1 MQMHVSASPF
11 EIVRPASPDALKK
24 GPLSMPV
31 IKLFAVVAFTLSSVS
46 LASAADYAAKPP
58 RYRKGFDHPV
68 RNGRT
73 FDLRGLAGM

>member
-1 MQMHVSASPF
+1 
-11 EIVRPASPDALKK
+11 
-24 GPLSMPV
+24 MPV